1 MKLNFYLVPYTKI
14 KPKWIKSLN
23 IRPETLKLL
32 VENIEKI
39 SLTLVLV
46 MTFEYK
52 IKAQRTKAK
61 RNKWQYI
68 KPKSFSIANE
78 TGNKMK

>member
-1 MKLNFYLVPYTKI
+1 MKLNLYPVPYTKI

-23 IRPETLKLL
+23 IRPESLKLL

-46 MTFEYK
+46 MTFEHEIKSSENKSKNQQVAVYK
-52 IKAQRTKAK
+52 TKK
-61 RNKWQYI
+61 LLHSK
-68 KPKSFSIANE
+68 
-78 TGNKMK
+78 GNS